1 MDFRV
6 APRMDLYGK
15 RSRHFHT
22 KIREYAENSFSGV
35 PKIEKSCA
43 GLCPTQLIK
52 CFTFVFLCTM
62 YRYKIVFKIVITS
75 SSVSPVVLMLM

>member
-1 MDFRV
+1 MVLEWIQVWICTAGAAGIFIPKYGNMLKTPFREF
-6 APRMDLYGK
+6 RKYK
-15 RSRHFHT
+15 
-22 KIREYAENSFSGV
+22 
-35 PKIEKSCA
+35 KSCA

-52 CFTFVFLCTM
+52 CFTFVFSCTM